1 MTINVGVIGA
11 SGIGKNH
18 ALTVSKFPGRSKLAA
33 IADSDAERLRILTEN
48 FEVRAYESAEDLI
61 AGSCDRLRYNLIAP

>member
-18 ALTVSKFPGRSKLAA
+18 ALTVSKFPGRAKLAV
-33 IADSDAERLRILTEN
+33 IADSDAERLRILTKN
-48 FEVRAYESAEDLI
+48 FEVRAYKSAEDLI
-61 AGSCDRLRYNLIAP
+61 ADPAIDCVVI